1 MSQLVLDSGGVT
13 RLARRNVDALARI
26 QAFRRQGLW
35 PPVVPSVVLVECL
48 TGKQRADANINR
60 FLKTCEILERV
71 PEEIARRAASLRG
84 QARKGSAVDALVVAA
99 AEPGGDVL
107 SGDLGDLRALAAHAL
122 DVSVHRA

>member
-13 RLARRNVDALARI
+13 RLARRNADALARI

-35 PPVVPSVVLVECL
+35 PPVVPSIVLVECL
-48 TGKQRADANINR
+48 TGKQHSDANINR

-71 PEEIARRAASLRG
+71 SEEVARRAASLRG
-84 QARKGSAVDALVVAA
+84 QAQKGSAVDALVVAA

-107 SGDLGDLRALAAHAL
+107 SGDLGDLRALAAHAVA
-122 DVSVHRA
+122 VSVHRA